1 MFFLLFVLI
10 GYKIFPIKCNF
21 KNVKFIL
28 AATKNRIYGI
38 SPFSIYNPPAVREIH
53 PADIP
58 AASPEPVTPVS
69 HPMAQ
74 ELLYDRWGADGSPA
88 CGLPSCKHYGLFYPR
103 LPYLF
108 EDGETEPASLSVK
121 LQSVLY

>member
-21 KNVKFIL
+21 KNVKFIV
-28 AATKNRIYGI
+28 AATKNMIHDI
-38 SPFSIYNPPAVREIH
+38 SPFSHYNPPPVRNIH
-53 PADIP
+53 PVDIP

-74 ELLYDRWGADGSPA
+74 KLFYDR
-88 CGLPSCKHYGLFYPR
+88 CVR
-103 LPYLF
+103 LVHQYL
-108 EDGETEPASLSVK
+108 DMQVVSM
-121 LQSVLY
+121 QI